1 MTKVIKSF
9 IRIIESRPWFRTL
22 PVLSPVQQS
31 NQDEVLGWSK
41 QPMNSHRNQIFTV
54 HYCAGPLPFH
64 VNRKA
69 ANIRKRCESST
80 KCIVL
85 FDAKAVKVQ
94 EAAHSG

>member
-1 MTKVIKSF
+1 
-9 IRIIESRPWFRTL
+9 
-22 PVLSPVQQS
+22 
-31 NQDEVLGWSK
+31 
-41 QPMNSHRNQIFTV
+41 MNSHRNQIFTV

-64 VNRKA
+64 VNRKT

-85 FDAKAVKVQ
+85 FDAKAVKVR